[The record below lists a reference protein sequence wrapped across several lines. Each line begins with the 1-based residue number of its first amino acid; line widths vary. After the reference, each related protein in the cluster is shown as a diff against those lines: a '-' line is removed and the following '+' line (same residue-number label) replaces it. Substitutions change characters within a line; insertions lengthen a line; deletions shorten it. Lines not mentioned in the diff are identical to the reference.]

1 MGLDS
6 YLYLKKYESCCE
18 WDKDVKEKRAH
29 FYPEELK
36 ELGERIFEN
45 NFMSKETLYQVAYWR
60 KANMIHKYFVDKC
73 TKGVNDCREVWVPK
87 DVLEDLVK
95 RCREVITSPEKAEDI
110 LATQSGFFFGST
122 EYNEDY
128 MRDLENTVE
137 MLEPI
142 IAFLKEHK
150 EYDVVYGA
158 SW

>member
-6 YLYLKKYESCCE
+6 YLYVEKYESCCA
-18 WDKDVKEKRAH
+18 WDKGAIEKKAH

-36 ELGERIFEN
+36 ELGEKIFEN
-45 NFMSKETLYQVAYWR
+45 NFMSKEISYQVAYWR

-73 TKGVNDCREVWVPK
+73 AEGVDDCRPVWVSV
-87 DVLEDLVK
+87 DTLEDLVK
-95 RCREVITSPEKAEDI
+95 RCRDVIEHPEKAKDI
-110 LATQSGFFFGST
+110 LETSGGFFFGST
-122 EYNEDY
+122 EYNEYY

-142 IAFLKEHK
+142 IEFLKK
-150 EYDVVYGA
+150 NKNYQAVYRA